1 MDQGRLETD
10 RKLEELERKIK
21 AEYSRAEK
29 ELREKME
36 DYFRRFA
43 IKDKIKRDQLARGV
57 ITEAEYKQWKIGQ
70 LAIGKRWQEMVDTV
84 AADLANAEGIA
95 KSIANGYM
103 PEIYCINFNFETFSI
118 EKQARIDT
126 SFTLYNH
133 EAVER
138 ILKKEPMLLP
148 PPGRQM
154 QQKIA
159 SGAVEK
165 WRKGQIQSVTTQ
177 AIIQGESIPNM
188 ATRISDDLC
197 VHDRKAAIRYARTAC
212 TGAENAGRD
221 DSFHRM
227 QGLGIKLKRTW
238 VAVLDSR
245 TRYAHRE
252 LDGVTVGL
260 DEPFENSIG
269 QILYPGDPSADPEN
283 LWNCRCGLISQ
294 VEGFETDVL
303 DLRIRNT
310 DKLDGM
316 SYDEW
321 KKEHGKSQSIL
332 HQDEMAR
339 IMRARYA
346 RDYRR

>member
-1 MDQGRLETD
+1 MDQGRRETD
-10 RKLEELERKIK
+10 RKLEELERKVK
-21 AEYSRAEK
+21 AEYGRAER
-29 ELREKME
+29 ELREKLR

-43 IKDKIKRDQLARGV
+43 VKDRIKRDQLARGV
-57 ITEAEYKQWKIGQ
+57 ITDAEYKQWKIGQ
-70 LAIGKRWQEMVDTV
+70 MAVGRLWQDMADTV
-84 AADLANAEGIA
+84 AADLSNAESVA

-103 PEIYCINFNFETFSI
+103 PEIYCINMNYETYNI
-118 EKQARIDT
+118 ERQAQIDT
-126 SFTLYNH
+126 SFTLYSH

-138 ILKKEPMLLP
+138 ILRDEPMLLP
-148 PPGRQM
+148 PPGAQMRQR
-154 QQKIA
+154 IA
-159 SGAVEK
+159 SGEAER

-177 AIIQGESIPNM
+177 AIIQGESVPNM
-188 ATRISDDLC
+188 ATRISNDLC

-227 QGLGIKLKRTW
+227 QGLGVKLKRTW
-238 VAVLDSR
+238 VATLDSR
-245 TRYAHRE
+245 TRHAHRE

-260 DEPFENSIG
+260 DEQFENSIG
-269 QILYPGDPSADPEN
+269 KIMRPGDPSADPAN

-294 VEGFETDVL
+294 VEGFETDVT
-303 DLRIRNT
+303 DMSLRKT

-321 KKEHGKSQSIL
+321 KKGHGKSQSIL

-339 IMRARYA
+339 IMRARYV